1 MEIKFDVKGASRKD
15 LVKVIADTL
24 GVKAEYQGM
33 PSVAFVIGDF
43 TVTKEGTLVFADDVN
58 ADEILKALAANAFYP
73 VDEGKDD
80 EKKEAEPE
88 EPTGLTIEIP
98 ADKVNVDNLQK
109 LLDAKGWLFRKALGV
124 ESLAF
129 EVTEDKVSFP
139 RFSHTDTDLTTAYTQ
154 FISALCKMS
163 IEQKRITAREK
174 AVANEKY
181 AFRCFLLRLGFIG
194 DEYKQS
200 RKLLLANLD
209 GSSALKTVKN
219 AGTDDQDLPE
229 TESHDSTGTECQ
241 ESAESSNQD
250 LPESEE
256 AANEQI
262 SE

>member
-1 MEIKFDVKGASRKD
+1 MEIKFDVKGESRKD
-15 LVKVIADTL
+15 LVKVISDTL

-33 PSVAFVIGDF
+33 PTVAFVIGDF
-43 TVTKEGTLVFADDVN
+43 TVTKEGTLVFADEVN
-58 ADEILKALAANAFYP
+58 ADDVLKALAANAFYP
-73 VDEGKDD
+73 VDEDKAD
-80 EKKEAEPE
+80 EKKAQE

-109 LLDAKGWLFRKALGV
+109 LLDAKGWLIRKALGI

-139 RFSHTDTDLTTAYTQ
+139 WFSHTDTDLTTACTQ
-154 FISALCKMS
+154 FIAAICRMS
-163 IEQKRITAREK
+163 VEQKRITAREK
-174 AVANEKY
+174 AVTNEKY

-209 GSSALKTVKN
+209 GSSAFKTVQTK
-219 AGTDDQDLPE
+219 
-229 TESHDSTGTECQ
+229 
-241 ESAESSNQD
+241 
-250 LPESEE
+250 EE
-256 AANEQI
+256 VANESV

>member
-73 VDEGKDD
+73 VDEVKAD

-139 RFSHTDTDLTTAYTQ
+139 WFSHTDTDLTTAYTQ
-154 FISALCKMS
+154 FISAICKMS

-209 GSSALKTVKN
+209 GSSAFKTVKN
-219 AGTDDQDLPE
+219 AGTDD
-229 TESHDSTGTECQ
+229 
-241 ESAESSNQD
+241 QD

>member
-1 MEIKFDVKGASRKD
+1 MEIKFDVKGESRKD

-33 PSVAFVIGDF
+33 PSVAYRIGDF
-43 TVTKEGTLVFADDVN
+43 TVTKDGTLVFADEVN
-58 ADEILKALAANAFYP
+58 ADDVLKALAANAFYP
-73 VDEGKDD
+73 VDEDKAD
-80 EKKEAEPE
+80 EKKAQE

-109 LLDAKGWLFRKALGV
+109 LLDAKGWLIRKALGI

-139 RFSHTDTDLTTAYTQ
+139 WFSHTDTDLTTACTQ
-154 FISALCKMS
+154 FISAICKMS
-163 IEQKRITAREK
+163 VEQKRITAREK
-174 AVANEKY
+174 AVTNEKY

-209 GSSALKTVKN
+209 GSSAFKAVKQQN
-219 AGTDDQDLPE
+219 QEQETDNEL
-229 TESHDSTGTECQ
+229 
-241 ESAESSNQD
+241 
-250 LPESEE
+250 SE
-256 AANEQI
+256 
-262 SE
+262 